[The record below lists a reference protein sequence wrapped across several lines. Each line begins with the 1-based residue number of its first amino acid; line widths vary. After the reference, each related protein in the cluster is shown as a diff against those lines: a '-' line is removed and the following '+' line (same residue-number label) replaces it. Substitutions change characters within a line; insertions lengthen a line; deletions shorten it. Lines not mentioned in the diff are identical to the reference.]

1 VNAKIVSTRC
11 PAHRLFD
18 LKVGAVCYLQL
29 KSIYSEAFLKVDQF
43 KRDQEFYSLK
53 YKKTKNSFHGDIFS
67 SVVFGSYSPSLFI
80 SLFCWTAELVNRVK
94 TSLEENKL
102 DFNLTHLQ
110 DLMLLTRKSQDL
122 ELVIDATKL

>member
-18 LKVGAVCYLQL
+18 LKVGPVCYSQS

-53 YKKTKNSFHGDIFS
+53 YKKTKNSFHGDLFS
-67 SVVFGSYSPSLFI
+67 SVVFGSYSPEFI
-80 SLFCWTAELVNRVK
+80 YFFVL
-94 TSLEENKL
+94 L
-102 DFNLTHLQ
+102 DSGTCQ
-110 DLMLLTRKSQDL
+110 SSQDIL
-122 ELVIDATKL
+122 GRKQTRF

>member
-1 VNAKIVSTRC
+1 MVIFFLL
-11 PAHRLFD
+11 LF
-18 LKVGAVCYLQL
+18 LVLIA
-29 KSIYSEAFLKVDQF
+29 
-43 KRDQEFYSLK
+43 
-53 YKKTKNSFHGDIFS
+53 
-67 SVVFGSYSPSLFI
+67 PSLFI